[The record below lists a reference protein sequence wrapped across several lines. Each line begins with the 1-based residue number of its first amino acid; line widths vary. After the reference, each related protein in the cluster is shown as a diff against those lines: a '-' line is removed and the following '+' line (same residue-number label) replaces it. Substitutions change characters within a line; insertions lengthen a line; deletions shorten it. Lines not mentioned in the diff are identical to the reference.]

1 MRSGRFEVLSALAVA
16 LAFSGTDDG
25 DAFRIAPP
33 RTETVGPSYL
43 QGLGAPFSWN
53 EAEARAVA
61 CLVAPNAAVG

>member
-16 LAFSGTDDG
+16 LAFSGTDDS

-61 CLVAPNAAVG
+61 CLAAPNAAVG